1 MEGVGLG
8 AEAAALAYADFDE
21 SKLATW
27 APGEP
32 VPFALLA
39 GTLEQMAGTTKRLA
53 KTHILV
59 SAFRTVLATTPE
71 DLLPFVYLC
80 SNQARMQFLYDY
92 LLLPAA
98 HREPLQQPG
107 AHAVLCTRICF
118 YLLHHGL
125 QVEE

>member
-1 MEGVGLG
+1 MAPAQAKVEGVGLG
-8 AEAAALAYADFDE
+8 AEAAALAYADFDATT
-21 SKLATW
+21 LATW

-80 SNQARMQFLYDY
+80 SNQARPLSSVQSVMRPSG
-92 LLLPAA
+92 LLMMKKP
-98 HREPLQQPG
+98 
-107 AHAVLCTRICF
+107 
-118 YLLHHGL
+118 Y
-125 QVEE
+125 